1 MKNHGNSF
9 ASKDKKGGKQTKRQG
24 GGSKVNL

>member
-1 MKNHGNSF
+1 MKNHGHSF
-9 ASKDKKGGKQTKRQG
+9 ASKDKKGKQTKRQG